1 MTTRLPLRPDDSR
14 RVNDDI
20 RDALRR
26 RDGAG
31 LAALA
36 RLSPD
41 HAAAVARELD
51 RHAARVGSK

>member
-1 MTTRLPLRPDDSR
+1 MTTPLPLRPASSR
-14 RVNDDI
+14 RINDDV

-36 RLSPD
+36 RLSPS
-41 HAAAVARELD
+41 HAAVVARELD
-51 RHAARVGSK
+51 KYAARLGGR